1 MNGSEQVLEEW
12 NAYAK
17 KKVLLGRDVDWKQLE
32 KKAHL
37 KIMAITGIRRAGKS
51 SVLIILLQKL
61 LSQNEKAAYVNL
73 EDSRIKKNPH
83 LFDEIIKWFGDEGYL
98 LLDEIT
104 SGEDWE
110 GWLAR
115 NHELLKGKLKL
126 IVSSSRRGLITP
138 SKPLRGRILPLE
150 LYPLSFL
157 EFLQFKE
164 INLEKTTAGIG
175 KIEKALEEYLVY
187 GGFPEVVISS
197 GKIDKIELLTSYFRD
212 IIGLDIAEV
221 SGEKVST
228 VEAFGKYVIS
238 ASYFSASKALNSF
251 KSLGY
256 KIAKQSLLDLERLSQ
271 ESYLFFFVPIFSY
284 SVKDRSQYPRKA
296 YLGDTGFMYA
306 LEGKTDYGRLFE
318 NLVYLKLRRSHLPT
332 IEINYWKNRDGK
344 EVDFVLR
351 EGFKAK
357 EIIQVVYDLKEEKT
371 IDREVSGLIACAKE
385 FSLNQGLIIT
395 RDVEKKEKKEGVHI
409 TFIPLWKWLL
419 TTK

>member
-1 MNGSEQVLEEW
+1 M
-12 NAYAK
+12 
-17 KKVLLGRDVDWKQLE
+17 
-32 KKAHL
+32 
-37 KIMAITGIRRAGKS
+37 
-51 SVLIILLQKL
+51 
-61 LSQNEKAAYVNL
+61 
-73 EDSRIKKNPH
+73 
-83 LFDEIIKWFGDEGYL
+83 

-104 SGEDWE
+104 SGDDWE

-150 LYPLSFL
+150 LYPLSFH
-157 EFLQFKE
+157 EFLHFKK
-164 INLEKTTAGIG
+164 IHFDKTTAGTG
-175 KIEKALEEYLVY
+175 RIERALEEYLIY
-187 GGFPEVVISS
+187 GGFPEVVISTD
-197 GKIDKIELLTSYFRD
+197 KIDKIELLASYFRD

-221 SGEKVST
+221 SGENVST

-238 ASYFSASKALNSF
+238 ASYFSASKTLNSF

-256 KIAKQSLLDLERLSQ
+256 KIAKQSLLDLEKFSQ

-306 LEGKTDYGRLFE
+306 LEGKTDWGRLFE
-318 NLVYLKLRRSHLPT
+318 NLVYLKLRRSHLSS

-351 EGFKAK
+351 EGLKAK
-357 EIIQVVYDLKEEKT
+357 EIIQVVYNFDEEKT
-371 IDREVSGLIACAKE
+371 KERELSGLIACAKE
-385 FSLNQGLIIT
+385 FGLKQGLVIT
-395 RDVEKKEKKEGVHI
+395 KNVETKETKEGVRI

-419 TTK
+419 TQK